1 MDETRQGPGGGSTG
15 YGSGPTAYGPGP
27 RANGGTRPRIDPR
40 AGRRTER
47 VLAAE
52 RRIGAVAHLL
62 DNLVPIPGTRHRVGL
77 DPVIGLIPFVG
88 DFAGAVVSAWI
99 IIEATRFKLP
109 GIVVVRMVI
118 YAVADF
124 LVGLIPFLGD
134 VVDVGFKA
142 NTRNLELFHR
152 HAVDEGASTS
162 NSWALVAGLLLA
174 FGGLLWL
181 AIVLLSKIL
190 GTVVG

>member
-1 MDETRQGPGGGSTG
+1 MDDTRQGPRAGSPG
-15 YGSGPTAYGPGP
+15 YGSGSATYGRRP
-27 RANGGTRPRIDPR
+27 RGNPGTRSRIDPG

-52 RRIGAVAHLL
+52 RRIAAVAHLL
-62 DNLVPIPGTRHRVGL
+62 DNLVRIPGTRHRVGL

-109 GIVVVRMVI
+109 GIVVIRMVI

-124 LVGLIPFLGD
+124 LVGLVPFLGD
-134 VVDVGFKA
+134 LVDVGFKA

-162 NSWALVAGLLLA
+162 SSWALVAGLLLA
-174 FGGLLWL
+174 FGGLVWL
-181 AIVLLSKIL
+181 AIVLLSRIL